1 MCDKKTTSKGNVG
14 FTDAHLRC
22 RYVVKRPVAGFSPPP
37 LPLDEDEK
45 GNLGAKAPAVLDFYE
60 HVNSGRRPCS
70 PNFFPPLLPFFSV
83 SFSFPCRS
91 RILPFDVLH
100 AELKFA
106 RANNIYGIEIFY
118 RIFYETKF
126 LYLEI
131 IYVSFFLRAI
141 NARFVLLF
149 LSLYFNAK
157 SYSFFFFFL
166 PKHTRGHWYLERF
179 FERNRFISNRQPRYG
194 KFLILRPRKFQTVLQ
209 TSFSALISLPFS
221 KLLV

>member
-149 LSLYFNAK
+149 LSLYFNVK
-157 SYSFFFFFL
+157 SYSFFFFFF
-166 PKHTRGHWYLERF
+166 YLSIRTD
-179 FERNRFISNRQPRYG
+179 IG
-194 KFLILRPRKFQTVLQ
+194 IWKD
-209 TSFSALISLPFS
+209 FS
-221 KLLV
+221 KETDLYRIGNLGTESF

>member
-1 MCDKKTTSKGNVG
+1 MCDKKTTSKGNTVG

-131 IYVSFFLRAI
+131 IYVSFFF
-141 NARFVLLF
+141 FVPSMLV
-149 LSLYFNAK
+149 
-157 SYSFFFFFL
+157 SFFYFF
-166 PKHTRGHWYLERF
+166 P
-179 FERNRFISNRQPRYG
+179 FISM
-194 KFLILRPRKFQTVLQ
+194 
-209 TSFSALISLPFS
+209 
-221 KLLV
+221 

>member
-22 RYVVKRPVAGFSPPP
+22 GYVVKRPVAGFSPPP

-131 IYVSFFLRAI
+131 IYVSFSFSCHQCSFRSFI
-141 NARFVLLF
+141 SFPLF
-149 LSLYFNAK
+149 QCEIV
-157 SYSFFFFFL
+157 FFFFFFF
-166 PKHTRGHWYLERF
+166 YLSIRAD
-179 FERNRFISNRQPRYG
+179 IG
-194 KFLILRPRKFQTVLQ
+194 IWKD
-209 TSFSALISLPFS
+209 FS
-221 KLLV
+221 KETDLYRIGNLGTESF